1 MIKKIL
7 ITLISC
13 LLGLILFEFLYK
25 NLKLDNVSEQYKELS
40 KMYSLWT
47 DKNKTG
53 GRINIENK
61 IWTYDKNNEFNHR
74 LFVKTG
80 DDWYEEFNYKQNSNN
95 FGLNRKEI

>member
-40 KMYSLWT
+40 KIYSLWT
-47 DKNKTG
+47 DKK
-53 GRINIENK
+53 K
-61 IWTYDKNNEFNHR
+61 
-74 LFVKTG
+74 LV
-80 DDWYEEFNYKQNSNN
+80 EELILRTR
-95 FGLNRKEI
+95 FGLMIKITSLTMIVCQNW